1 MCEEEGTMWKK
12 STAWLLILPLMSM
25 LLSPGCATLTRRSTQ
40 RIPVTSSPAG
50 ATVFVNG
57 VKQGVAPVDLRLAR
71 KDKGQVIRIEY
82 PGYNPLEV
90 RMRRSF
96 STVHAMAN
104 GLMGALSG
112 YLIAGLIYMTH
123 DETANGGTLV
133 LTWVPASIG
142 AFFLTDLS
150 TSAGYTLRPYDLI
163 VTLSKADGPPRV
175 DTMLVDAE
183 DFKNVRWIRVHKD

>member
-1 MCEEEGTMWKK
+1 MEN
-12 STAWLLILPLMSM
+12 SISARSLLALVLMAS
-25 LLSPGCATLTRRSTQ
+25 LLAPNCATLTRRSTQ

-57 VKQGVAPVDLRLAR
+57 VEQGVTPMDLRLAR
-71 KDKGQVIRIEY
+71 KDKGQVIRIEC

-90 RMRRSF
+90 RMRRSY

-112 YLIAGLIYMTH
+112 YVIAASIFMAH
-123 DETANGGTLV
+123 DETANGGTLL
-133 LTWVPASIG
+133 LTWIPASIG
-142 AFFLTDLS
+142 AFFLIDLS

-183 DFKNVRWIRVHKD
+183 DFQNIKWIRVRRD